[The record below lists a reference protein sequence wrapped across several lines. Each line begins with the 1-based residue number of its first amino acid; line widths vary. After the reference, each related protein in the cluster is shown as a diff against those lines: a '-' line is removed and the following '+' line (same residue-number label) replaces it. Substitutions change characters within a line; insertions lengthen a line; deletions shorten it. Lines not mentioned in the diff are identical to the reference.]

1 MLSLRLNSILRQRKK
16 KMATPWKVPKTM
28 WAGRTVIVLASGP
41 SLTSCLPTI
50 RLRLDDPLVAT
61 VAVNSTGI
69 PTKDDYGRV
78 VPAAAPWA
86 DMLYAADWGW
96 WSTYQQEAL
105 SHTGIK
111 VTASENCF
119 PAVHYLH
126 PTGPEGYDPSPG
138 KIRTGGNSAYQ
149 ALHIAAQAGASRIL
163 LCGVD
168 LTNKN
173 GRHHHGHHPSPLR
186 NPGDDELIAM
196 GRRFATIV
204 KPMKELGIEV
214 LNCSPDSMLEC
225 FPKVPIEEAL
235 S

>member
-1 MLSLRLNSILRQRKK
+1 
-16 KMATPWKVPKTM
+16 
-28 WAGRTVIVLASGP
+28 
-41 SLTSCLPTI
+41 
-50 RLRLDDPLVAT
+50 
-61 VAVNSTGI
+61 
-69 PTKDDYGRV
+69 
-78 VPAAAPWA
+78 
-86 DMLYAADWGW
+86 MLYAADWGW

-186 NPGDDELIAM
+186 NPGDDELLAM